1 MPKIDAIDPLHPQAD
16 LIDTAVRILDSGG
29 VIVFP
34 TGSLY
39 GLGADALN
47 AGAVDRVFAIKMRAP
62 DKPLLILVPDRKVV
76 FDLAAE
82 VPPAAKRLMDR
93 FWPGQV
99 TIVFKALPGLPA
111 NLTAGTGKIG
121 IRLPGHPVARALVS
135 AFGRPITGTS
145 ANPSGHKG
153 CHRIAELAPKLIE
166 QLDLVLDAGPL
177 KEGVGSTVVD
187 ITGSEP
193 IVIREGTLSKQ
204 AIMAAV
210 GRMAICY

>member
-1 MPKIDAIDPLHPQAD
+1 LKITPKIGAIDPLHPQAD
-16 LIDTAVRILDSGG
+16 LIDTAVRILESGG
-29 VIVFP
+29 VIAFP

-39 GLGADALN
+39 GLGTDALN
-47 AGAVDRVFAIKMRAP
+47 ADAVDRVFAIKMRSA
-62 DKPLLILVPDRKVV
+62 DKPLLILVPDHKVV

-121 IRLPGHPVARALVS
+121 IRLPGHPVAMALVS

-145 ANPSGHKG
+145 ANLSGRGG
-153 CHRIAELAPKLIE
+153 CHCIDQLDQMLID
-166 QLDLVLDAGPL
+166 QLDLVIDAGPL
-177 KEGVGSTVVD
+177 KAGIGSTVVD
-187 ITGSEP
+187 ITGAEP
-193 IVIREGTLSKQ
+193 VVIREGVVSKQ
-204 AIMAAV
+204 AILAAV
-210 GRMAICY
+210 C

>member
-1 MPKIDAIDPLHPQAD
+1 MKITPKIHPIDPHNPRAD
-16 LIDTAVRILDSGG
+16 LIDAAVRILERGG
-29 VIVFP
+29 VIAFP

-47 AGAVDRVFAIKMRAP
+47 AVAVDRVFAIKMRAP
-62 DKPLLILVPDRKVV
+62 DKPLLILIPDRKVV

-111 NLTAGTGKIG
+111 NLTAGTGRIG
-121 IRLPGHPVARALVS
+121 IRLPGHPVARALV
-135 AFGRPITGTS
+135 ATFGRPITGTS
-145 ANPSGHKG
+145 ANLSGQGG
-153 CHRIAELAPKLIE
+153 CHHVDELDAMLIE

-177 KEGVGSTVVD
+177 KEGIGSTVVD
-187 ITGSEP
+187 ITGAEP
-193 IVIREGTLSKQ
+193 IVIREGVVSKQ
-204 AIMAAV
+204 AILADV
-210 GRMAICY
+210 C

>member
-1 MPKIDAIDPLHPQAD
+1 MKITPKIGAIDPLHPQAD
-16 LIDTAVRILDSGG
+16 LIDTAVRILESGG
-29 VIVFP
+29 VIAFP

-62 DKPLLILVPDRKVV
+62 DNPLLILVPDRKVV

-99 TIVFKALPGLPA
+99 TIVFKVLPRLPT

-145 ANPSGHKG
+145 ANLSGRGG
-153 CHRIAELAPKLIE
+153 CHQIDELDAMLIE

-177 KEGVGSTVVD
+177 KEGNGSTVVD
-187 ITGSEP
+187 ITGAEP
-193 IVIREGTLSKQ
+193 IVIREGVVSKQ
-204 AIMAAV
+204 AIRAAV
-210 GRMAICY
+210 C

>member
-1 MPKIDAIDPLHPQAD
+1 MKITPKIRPIDPLHPQAD
-16 LIDTAVRILDSGG
+16 LIDTAVRILERGG
-29 VIVFP
+29 VIAFP

-47 AGAVDRVFAIKMRAP
+47 AGAVERVFAVKIRSP
-62 DKPLLILVPDRKVV
+62 DKALLILVPDRKVV

-99 TIVFKALPGLPA
+99 TIIFKSLPELPA
-111 NLTAGTGKIG
+111 NLTAGTGRIG

-145 ANPSGHKG
+145 ANLSGWGG
-153 CHRIAELAPKLIE
+153 CHRIDELNAMLIE
-166 QLDLVLDAGPL
+166 QLDLVLDAGLL
-177 KEGVGSTVVD
+177 KGGIGSTVVD
-187 ITGSEP
+187 ITGNEP
-193 IVIREGTLSKQ
+193 IVIREGVVSKQ
-204 AIMAAV
+204 AILAAV
-210 GRMAICY
+210 C

>member
-1 MPKIDAIDPLHPQAD
+1 MKITPKIHPIDPLHPQAD
-16 LIDTAVRILDSGG
+16 LIDAAVRILETGG
-29 VIVFP
+29 VIAFP

-47 AGAVDRVFAIKMRAP
+47 GSAVERVFTIKRRPP
-62 DKPLLILVPDRKVV
+62 DKPLLILVPDRAVV

-93 FWPGQV
+93 FWPGRV
-99 TIVFKALPGLPA
+99 TIVFKALSILPA
-111 NLTAGTGKIG
+111 NLTAGSGKIG
-121 IRLPGHPVARALVS
+121 IRLPGHPVAKALVA

-153 CHRIAELAPKLIE
+153 CHRIAGLDPTLIE

-177 KEGVGSTVVD
+177 KEGIGSTVVD
-187 ITGSEP
+187 ITGAEP
-193 IVIREGTLSKQ
+193 VVIREGVVSKQ
-204 AIMAAV
+204 AILAAV
-210 GRMAICY
+210 C

>member
-1 MPKIDAIDPLHPQAD
+1 MKITPKIGAIDPLHPQAD
-16 LIDTAVRILDSGG
+16 LIDTAVRILECGG
-29 VIVFP
+29 VIAFP

-47 AGAVDRVFAIKMRAP
+47 AGAVARVFAVKKRSPGKA
-62 DKPLLILVPDRKVV
+62 LLILVPDRKVV
-76 FDLAAE
+76 FNLAAE

-111 NLTAGTGKIG
+111 NLTAGTGRIG

-145 ANPSGHKG
+145 ANLSGQGG
-153 CHRIAELAPKLIE
+153 CHHVDELDAMQIE
-166 QLDLVLDAGPL
+166 QLDLVLDAGLL
-177 KEGVGSTVVD
+177 KGGIGSTVVD
-187 ITGSEP
+187 ITGKEP
-193 IVIREGTLSKQ
+193 IVIREGVVSKQ
-204 AIMAAV
+204 AILAAV
-210 GRMAICY
+210 C

>member
-1 MPKIDAIDPLHPQAD
+1 MKITPKIRPIDPLQPQVD
-16 LIDTAVRILDSGG
+16 LIDTAARILERGG
-29 VIVFP
+29 VIAFP

-47 AGAVDRVFAIKMRAP
+47 ASAVDRVFAVKKRTS

-82 VPPAAKRLMDR
+82 VPPAAERLMDR

-99 TIVFKALPGLPA
+99 TIVFKAFPELPS
-111 NLTAGTGKIG
+111 NLIAGTGRIG

-145 ANPSGHKG
+145 ANLSGQGG
-153 CHRIAELAPKLIE
+153 CHHIDELDAMLIE
-166 QLDLVLDAGPL
+166 QLDLVLDAGLL
-177 KEGVGSTVVD
+177 KEGIGSTVVD
-187 ITGSEP
+187 ITGNEP
-193 IVIREGTLSKQ
+193 IVIREGVVSKQ
-204 AIMAAV
+204 AILAAV
-210 GRMAICY
+210 Y

>member
-1 MPKIDAIDPLHPQAD
+1 LKITPKIHPIDPHNPRAD
-16 LIDTAVRILDSGG
+16 LIDAAVRILERGG
-29 VIVFP
+29 VIAFP

-47 AGAVDRVFAIKMRAP
+47 AVAVDRVFAIKMRAP
-62 DKPLLILVPDRKVV
+62 DKPLLILIPDRKVV

-111 NLTAGTGKIG
+111 NLTAGTGRIG
-121 IRLPGHPVARALVS
+121 IRLPGHPVARALV
-135 AFGRPITGTS
+135 ATFGRPITGTS
-145 ANPSGHKG
+145 ANLSGQGG
-153 CHRIAELAPKLIE
+153 CHHVDELDAMLIE

-177 KEGVGSTVVD
+177 KEGIGSTVVD
-187 ITGSEP
+187 ITGAEP
-193 IVIREGTLSKQ
+193 IVIREGVVSKQ
-204 AIMAAV
+204 AILEAV
-210 GRMAICY
+210 C

>member
-1 MPKIDAIDPLHPQAD
+1 MKITPKIGAIDPLHHQAD
-16 LIDTAVRILDSGG
+16 LIDTAVRILESGG

-47 AGAVDRVFAIKMRAP
+47 GGAVDRVFAIKMRAA
-62 DKPLLILVPDRKVV
+62 DKPLLILVPGRKVV

-82 VPPAAKRLMDR
+82 VPPPAKRLMDR

-145 ANPSGHKG
+145 ANLSGQGG
-153 CHRIAELAPKLIE
+153 CHHIGELAAPLIK

-177 KEGVGSTVVD
+177 KEGIGSTVVD
-187 ITGSEP
+187 ITGAEP
-193 IVIREGTLSKQ
+193 IVIREGVVSKQ
-204 AIMAAV
+204 AILAAV
-210 GRMAICY
+210 C

>member
-1 MPKIDAIDPLHPQAD
+1 LKLTLKIGAIDPLHPQAD
-16 LIDTAVRILDSGG
+16 LIDTAVRILESGG
-29 VIVFP
+29 VIAFP

-47 AGAVDRVFAIKMRAP
+47 AVAVDRVFAIKMRAP
-62 DKPLLILVPDRKVV
+62 DKPLLILIPDRKVV

-99 TIVFKALPGLPA
+99 TIVFKARPGLPA
-111 NLTAGTGKIG
+111 NLTAGTGRIG

-145 ANPSGHKG
+145 ANLSGQGG
-153 CHRIAELAPKLIE
+153 CHNVDELDAMLIE

-177 KEGVGSTVVD
+177 EEGIGSTVVD
-187 ITGSEP
+187 ITGAEP
-193 IVIREGTLSKQ
+193 IVIREGVVSKQ
-204 AIMAAV
+204 AILEAV
-210 GRMAICY
+210 C

>member
-1 MPKIDAIDPLHPQAD
+1 MKTTPKIGAIDPLHPPAD
-16 LIDTAVRILDSGG
+16 LIDTAVRILERGG
-29 VIVFP
+29 VIAFP

-39 GLGADALN
+39 GLGADAQN
-47 AGAVDRVFAIKMRAP
+47 AGAVDRVFAIKIRAS

-111 NLTAGTGKIG
+111 NLTAGTGRIG

-145 ANPSGHKG
+145 ANLSGQRG
-153 CHRIAELAPKLIE
+153 CHHIDEMDTLLIE
-166 QLDLVLDAGPL
+166 QLDLVLDAGQL
-177 KEGVGSTVVD
+177 KGGIGSTVVD
-187 ITGSEP
+187 ITGNEP
-193 IVIREGTLSKQ
+193 IVIREGIVSKQ
-204 AIMAAV
+204 TILAAV
-210 GRMAICY
+210 C